1 MAPTPDRPPNLP
13 PRDGRGRWVR
23 TEAGRER
30 DTLALEMKSHGR
42 TYQEIADALGYNDRS
57 DAHEGV
63 RRALAEVPAPRVNE
77 ARQRMLEEVDVIKR
91 RVWEFLENNLIKPA
105 EDGEPLEVDYQASLK
120 AAAELN
126 KLLATE
132 RALLGLDAP
141 TKTEVD
147 VKSVRFTIAGLD
159 PEDI

>member
-1 MAPTPDRPPNLP
+1 MPTPDRAQ
-13 PRDGRGRWVR
+13 PRNGRGRWVR
-23 TEAGRER
+23 TAEGRER
-30 DTLALEMKSHGR
+30 DALALEMRSNGR
-42 TYQEIADALGYNDRS
+42 LLREIVEALGYSDESHARRGIND
-57 DAHEGV
+57 
-63 RRALAEVPAPRVNE
+63 ALAESHLPSVEE
-77 ARQRMLEEVDVIKR
+77 ARKKMLGEVDVIKR

-105 EDGEPLEVDYQASLK
+105 EDGQPLEVDYQASLK

-147 VKSVRFTIAGLD
+147 VKSVRFAIDGLN
-159 PEDI
+159 PEEV